1 MSGPMKTV
9 LIYFAAALAE
19 IAGCFAFWAWF
30 RLDKS
35 VFWLA
40 PGMLS
45 LAAFAWLLAL
55 SPADQAGR
63 AYAVYGGVYIVS
75 SLLWPWGVEGHRP
88 DQWDVVGAVICLVG
102 AGIILWAP
110 RSI

>member
-55 SPADQAGR
+55 SPADQ
-63 AYAVYGGVYIVS
+63 
-75 SLLWPWGVEGHRP
+75 
-88 DQWDVVGAVICLVG
+88 WDVVGAVICLVG

>member
-1 MSGPMKTV
+1 MKTV

-19 IAGCFAFWAWF
+19 IVGCFAFWAWF

-45 LAAFAWLLAL
+45 LAAFAWLLAF

-75 SLLWPWGVEGHRP
+75 SLLWPWGVEGYRP
-88 DQWDVVGAVICLVG
+88 DQWGIIGASICLVG
-102 AGIILWAP
+102 AGTFL
-110 RSI
+110 